1 MAEEFRI
8 LIGAELKP
16 GALDGIR
23 TALQNITTKPISLQV
38 NNREALT
45 AIRQV
50 QNALNNLRDTRINLN
65 LNQRNNNTRNNN
77 NDNAQ
82 VQQAYNR
89 LMQLRS
95 SMNNAMVKMAG
106 LDTNRDAAQ
115 IQVLEER
122 LRRCT
127 VAANQLYSQFRQD
140 FSAAQVQNL
149 ANSFEIAGDKIVDVR
164 AKAADLN
171 RELARQ
177 NTQAFQQNFGFD
189 TGKLENSLQRI
200 KNVSQET
207 KAAMSEFRT
216 AAADMQTAIS
226 SGNVDQINAAYRRYQ
241 DTLKTVNQQIQ
252 LNQQA
257 EANAARVAR
266 ERVAAQR
273 LDDAKKKLSSDMDNW
288 LRNNSAATKDYGA
301 QIDALKAKIQGCDAS
316 SLSHLRAEFQ
326 AVTREAAAAG
336 KNTQTFGDR
345 LKTQMAK
352 FSTYL
357 TAATMFSYGRR
368 TLSDM
373 YNNVLQVDTAMTELY
388 RVTNL
393 SSSQYSNLYAQMTN
407 SAKQYGVALND
418 IIESTA
424 SWVRLGFD
432 SQSAERLAEL
442 TAQYQHVTDL
452 DNATAVQNLVT
463 AYKGFQKQL
472 DTSFNGDSAAA
483 VERISDIYD
492 KLGNEFAESA
502 ADVGTGLQKSASVLS
517 QAGNTIEE
525 AAGMVT
531 GIQEVIQDSSVAG
544 STLKILALRIRGMK
558 GELEELGEET
568 DDNVESVSKMQT
580 QILNMTHGKV
590 NIFDGTDF
598 KST

>member
-23 TALQNITTKPISLQV
+23 NALQGITAKPISLQV
-38 NNREALT
+38 NNREALSS
-45 AIRQV
+45 IRQV
-50 QNALNNLRDTRINLN
+50 QNALNRLRDTRINLN
-65 LNQRNNNTRNNN
+65 LNQRNANTNANNN
-77 NDNAQ
+77 NVNAQ

-106 LDTNRDAAQ
+106 LDTSRDTAQ
-115 IQVLEER
+115 IQALEER

-127 VAANQLYSQFRQD
+127 VAANQLYSQFRQN

-164 AKAADLN
+164 AKVTDLN

-177 NTQAFQQNFGFD
+177 NTQAFNQNFNFD
-189 TGKLENSLQRI
+189 NGKIENSLKRI
-200 KNVSQET
+200 KVASQEVKT
-207 KAAMSEFRT
+207 ALSDYKT
-216 AAADMQTAIS
+216 AAANMQTAINT
-226 SGNVDQINAAYRRYQ
+226 GNVDQINAAYRRYQ
-241 DTLKTVNQQIQ
+241 ETLKTVNQQIQ

-257 EANAARVAR
+257 EANAARAAK
-266 ERVAAQR
+266 ERVAAQK
-273 LDDAKKKLSSDMDNW
+273 LEDAKRKLSSDMDAW
-288 LRNNSAATKDYGA
+288 LRQNSAAAKDYGA
-301 QIDALKAKIQGCDAS
+301 QIDVLKSKIQSCDAS
-316 SLSHLRAEFQ
+316 SLSHLRSEFQ
-326 AVTREAAAAG
+326 SITREAAAAG

-345 LKTQMAK
+345 LKSQIAK
-352 FSTYL
+352 FSSYVTI
-357 TAATMFSYGRR
+357 ATMFAYGRR
-368 TLSDM
+368 VLTEM

-388 RVTNL
+388 RVTDL
-393 SSSQYSNLYAQMTN
+393 SSSQYNNLYAQMTN

-452 DNATAVQNLVT
+452 DNSTAVQNLVT
-463 AYKGFQKQL
+463 AYKGFQSQL
-472 DTSFNGDSAAA
+472 DSAFNGDATAA

-492 KLGNEFAESA
+492 RLG
-502 ADVGTGLQKSASVLS
+502 
-517 QAGNTIEE
+517 
-525 AAGMVT
+525 
-531 GIQEVIQDSSVAG
+531 
-544 STLKILALRIRGMK
+544 
-558 GELEELGEET
+558 
-568 DDNVESVSKMQT
+568 
-580 QILNMTHGKV
+580 
-590 NIFDGTDF
+590 
-598 KST
+598 